1 MKQVKNRLIYLLNI
15 GGLKDK
21 KEIKKHVILHVLM
34 QIEQQDKFKKWS
46 WCIYE
51 KCQENRKREI

>member
-46 WCIYE
+46 
-51 KCQENRKREI
+51 